1 MLTVSHYSNKGTF
14 SKIIQSK
21 NGSLMRVSFE
31 VYEFEGSI
39 KGRVISVEPV
49 ISLEN
54 RELRMENR
62 GNATLCLPCASSNL
76 KSLVSNLYFASVESP
91 YIELYFFNSQPTRAP
106 AYR

>member
-1 MLTVSHYSNKGTF
+1 MLTLSHCTQKGTF
-14 SKIIQSK
+14 CRIIRAK
-21 NGSLMRVSFE
+21 NGSLIRVSFE

-54 RELRMENR
+54 RELRIENR
-62 GNATLCLPCASSNL
+62 GNSMLCLPCDSSNL
-76 KSLVSNLYFASVESP
+76 KSQVSNLYFASVKSP

-106 AYR
+106 SK